1 MVCDIFLH
9 RAKMMMRLVVLLLF
23 EWLLALTPCGPS
35 GAGASAEAG
44 PRGFTE
50 DPFLTDEIFREKVI
64 TKEVTNVIGGKAQI
78 PCDLTAPFPTD
89 SPHLILFYKDV
100 FGTPIYSF
108 DMRQG
113 ENGRHWR
120 DNGTLGNRAYFKF
133 YETGMF
139 SETGA
144 PMIHSYLG
152 IEPLQVK
159 DRGIFRC
166 RVDFREA
173 PTRNTRI
180 KLNLIV
186 PPSHPVIYSESGQ
199 RLVLA
204 TEHVREDSTAVLICE
219 TIGGDPLPRLSWW
232 REKTIVDDV
241 VEEVDAKIFK
251 VRNTLRLPNLKR
263 SDHGTT
269 YTCKAFNTNL
279 TDPVETSIKINMVF
293 PPVRAKIVHE
303 WDSFVAGQ
311 AYNVSCQV
319 LGSRP
324 PAMTSIFVGS
334 SQLREVN
341 YKINPM
347 GNVTTTT
354 VIFIPSR
361 EDQGKFLSC
370 RAENMHLPN
379 NAVEDQWRV
388 QVHYPPNV
396 SLLAS
401 SAFSA
406 IPSLKNF
413 PDSKD
418 NTVQRGPEAT
428 LEIAK
433 DGDLVQIQEGE
444 AIRLKCLVEANPKA
458 SKIQWF
464 HNGALMDPKSKS
476 PIITTT
482 TTTTTTPSIDSGPV
496 SRGPGLD
503 QITLKKV
510 QSYHGGTYQCQASNP
525 LGEGESNII
534 KLDVRSIPS
543 CVRNSN
549 RVSTSSGS
557 SQSSLLSSSSSS
569 SSSLSPMGDSVPQA
583 MVISASLQ
591 ERIELSCLMDAN
603 PRTDIEFRWT
613 LNTSSDRVDIP
624 RAQFSEHGLQSLLTY
639 TAQTQMDFGTIMCL
653 AKNEVGETVDNPCVY
668 HIVPAGKPEKL
679 KNCTTLNQTYESLTI
694 VCQAGF
700 SVGLEQSFILEV
712 YEARSKT
719 MTLNITTNKP
729 AFHIRGLSAGTEYFV
744 EIYAANSKGR
754 SDKTLFE
761 TFTLQAAEKQLAATT
776 TELVSNNPMR
786 LLPIIGVLISI
797 VLLLVLLAVIIALV
811 MKNRT
816 SNTGSTTSA
825 SNRLRRASSLST
837 DGASS
842 MCTTNGTILA
852 TKTTTSTT
860 HISFNQSLEDEVL
873 IGDISRNGGVDS
885 PDVIPQN
892 AVFCRDSPSGSG
904 GAGSHHGGCSNVP
917 REHFHPE
924 SVNFHCYHNG
934 CPEEQQHLLQQQFTQ
949 RPARVEYQPQY
960 VELAFHSNKDGS
972 NSNSG
977 SIVGVSKGRRHPPTE
992 IIHSPHGVNPNQ
1004 TLYAT
1009 IDHRNR
1015 RLGDDGA
1022 HLIHSPNCPVKG
1034 AKPFSNASSTMP
1046 RSLGMARVDVVPS
1059 PTSSSLRQG
1068 SVTPGGGTL
1077 KRVAFRDDVM
1087 ISSPSSSSGTSTQA
1101 TSSSVIPTSSSSS
1114 SRSSSALPRESSF
1127 SGQNARPL
1135 AGRVKQMVSGH
1146 QNNSPGYSSTTNCD
1160 ETAYPENPG
1169 FSDAIPRSA
1178 SNHSTNSSV
1187 TGGIPA
1193 ILPGPPP
1200 GYESDQ
1206 TRSSGPDPHQKL
1218 LTWYDQ
1224 TGGKSNPGSNSR
1236 SACVTF
1242 DPSITEKHIQ
1252 VQSHNDDKPLK
1263 RAVND
1268 VESTL

>member
-1 MVCDIFLH
+1 MGSFWPYRH
-9 RAKMMMRLVVLLLF
+9 RH
-23 EWLLALTPCGPS
+23 LT
-35 GAGASAEAG
+35 
-44 PRGFTE
+44 
-50 DPFLTDEIFREKVI
+50 VI
-64 TKEVTNVIGGKAQI
+64 TKEVTSVIGGKAQI
-78 PCDLTAPFPTD
+78 PCDLTAPFPSD

-144 PMIHSYLG
+144 PMIHSFLG
-152 IEPLQVK
+152 IEPLQVQ

-186 PPSHPVIYSESGQ
+186 PPSHPVILNESGQ

-279 TDPVETSIKINMVF
+279 TAPVETSIKINMVF

-341 YKINPM
+341 YKMNPM

-396 SLLAS
+396 SLLVS
-401 SAFSA
+401 SAFLA

-433 DGDLVQIQEGE
+433 DGNLVQIQEGE
-444 AIRLKCLVEANPKA
+444 TIRLKCLVEANPRA
-458 SKIQWF
+458 TTIQWF
-464 HNGALMDPKSKS
+464 HDGRWFQGPWKSHFGS
-476 PIITTT
+476 
-482 TTTTTTPSIDSGPV
+482 S
-496 SRGPGLD
+496 SRWRFSSHD
-503 QITLKKV
+503 DEET
-510 QSYHGGTYQCQASNP
+510 
-525 LGEGESNII
+525 
-534 KLDVRSIPS
+534 IPS
-543 CVRNSN
+543 CFRNGN
-549 RVSTSSGS
+549 RASPFGS
-557 SQSSLLSSSSSS
+557 SE
-569 SSSLSPMGDSVPQA
+569 SSSLSSSPRGSSPLSSSLSSQGVGVPEA

-816 SNTGSTTSA
+816 SNNNSTTSA

-842 MCTTNGTILA
+842 MCTTSGTILA
-852 TKTTTSTT
+852 TKTAGSTT

-873 IGDISRNGGVDS
+873 IGDISRTPRVDS

-892 AVFCRDSPSGSG
+892 AVFCRDSPSDNG
-904 GAGSHHGGCSNVP
+904 GGGSHHGGCSNGP
-917 REHFHPE
+917 REHLHPE

-934 CPEEQQHLLQQQFTQ
+934 RSEEQQHLLQQQFTQ
-949 RPARVEYQPQY
+949 RPTRVEYQPQY
-960 VELAFHSNKDGS
+960 VELAFHQNKDS
-972 NSNSG
+972 TNSNSG
-977 SIVGVSKGRRHPPTE
+977 SIVGVSKGRRHPPTDL
-992 IIHSPHGVNPNQ
+992 IHSPHGVNPNQ

-1015 RLGDDGA
+1015 RVGDDGS
-1022 HLIHSPNCPVKG
+1022 HLMHSPNCPVKG
-1034 AKPFSNASSTMP
+1034 GKPFSHVSSTMP
-1046 RSLGMARVDVVPS
+1046 RSVGVPRVDVVPS

-1087 ISSPSSSSGTSTQA
+1087 ISSPSSSSGASTQA
-1101 TSSSVIPTSSSSS
+1101 TSSSVIPISSSSS
-1114 SRSSSALPRESSF
+1114 SRSSSAALPRESSF
-1127 SGQNARPL
+1127 SGQNSRPL
-1135 AGRVKQMVSGH
+1135 AGRVHQMVSGH
-1146 QNNSPGYSSTTNCD
+1146 QTGSPGYSSLSNCD
-1160 ETAYPENPG
+1160 ETPYPESSG
-1169 FSDAIPRSA
+1169 FSEAIPRSA

-1193 ILPGPPP
+1193 VLPGPPP

-1206 TRSSGPDPHQKL
+1206 SRASGSDPHQKL

-1224 TGGKSNPGSNSR
+1224 TGGKSNAGHHAPR
-1236 SACVTF
+1236 LTCVTF

-1252 VQSHNDDKPLK
+1252 VQSQSDDKSSK